1 MRKPG
6 IYNYKLVIIASV
18 RPDSSEYFDIED
30 NESQDRD
37 DDGEDNSGV
46 VDVEPDIQSYKYV
59 PRSK

>member
-6 IYNYKLVIIASV
+6 IYNYKLVIIVSV
-18 RPDSSEYFDIED
+18 RPDSSEDFDIED

-37 DDGEDNSGV
+37 DDGEDNPGV